1 VHNAERLRHAPLCL
15 LNVRLVF
22 SLERSNSFH
31 GSMETTDEMS
41 CDSNRSV
48 FYSSSP
54 YNQLNPNDIWLVDIL
69 PGNLDNT
76 IQVALR
82 TVDLT
87 TEPHYEALSY
97 VWNPK
102 DGTIADDAEPERV
115 TIQGYEDF
123 PVLATPNLASAI
135 HDLRND
141 FSVRT
146 MWIDAIC
153 IHQASDAEKSHQVA
167 LMGEIYA
174 RAKLVVIWLGP
185 SQTIS
190 SGEDLSS
197 NSDSLMDIFAAGR
210 IDDRAWAEHASN
222 MEFFC
227 RRKWF
232 RRVWIAQ

>member
-82 TVDLT
+82 TVD
-87 TEPHYEALSY
+87 
-97 VWNPK
+97 
-102 DGTIADDAEPERV
+102 
-115 TIQGYEDF
+115 YEDF